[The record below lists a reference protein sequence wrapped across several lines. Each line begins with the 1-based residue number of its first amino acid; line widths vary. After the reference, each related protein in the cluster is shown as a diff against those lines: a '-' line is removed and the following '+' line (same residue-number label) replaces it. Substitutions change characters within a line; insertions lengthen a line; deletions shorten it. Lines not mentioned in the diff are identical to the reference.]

1 MTKAPSKPFP
11 TKARERIQADRILK
25 KLQEHCLTDA
35 VIREGAAVV
44 HERPMTASQLKAAE
58 ILLRKCI
65 PDLKAVEVRGEDG
78 GPIRTRLEIEFVSVK

>member
-1 MTKAPSKPFP
+1 MPRGPNKSFP
-11 TKARERIQADRILK
+11 EKGRERIKATLLLE
-25 KLQEHCLTDA
+25 KLQRHALADA
-35 VIREGAAVV
+35 EMVDGQVVVPGA
-44 HERPMTASQLKAAE
+44 HFTASQLKAAE